1 MPRARIVNSAGVELP
16 FLTSIR
22 SLTRAPQSL
31 PVEQPTHVDLPEPPG
46 EDRDLC
52 SPTPDAV
59 NAGDPFSVVDPPAS
73 EEEWGTGDDEMDFL
87 ENEQVAG
94 AGDDNVSPE
103 DEVDIDL
110 TINDDLDAP
119 SDIPPDSTCPIC
131 GMLLQALQDLVR
143 EPHYFNDRRLLMV
156 A

>member
-1 MPRARIVNSAGVELP
+1 MYAKA
-16 FLTSIR
+16 
-22 SLTRAPQSL
+22 
-31 PVEQPTHVDLPEPPG
+31 
-46 EDRDLC
+46 
-52 SPTPDAV
+52 
-59 NAGDPFSVVDPPAS
+59 

-87 ENEQVAG
+87 ENEQMAG
-94 AGDDNVSPE
+94 AGGEDVSPE

-110 TINDDLDAP
+110 TIDEDLDAP

-143 EPHYFNDRRLLMV
+143 ELGYFNVERLLMV